1 MSSNEVCR
9 INPSSIQPLTLMMSR
24 AAQNISLPSLTE
36 DIRRDQLALLQ
47 YLEEKVQE
55 FGDCLRQERWFNKE
69 LNLNER
75 PLLITIARSS
85 DDGYTPNWV
94 VETLQDA
101 VVNQIHDVFC
111 GCLCQ
116 QSEEC
121 KICLTLDY
129 GSSEGTSLERLM
141 F

>member
-111 GCLCQ
+111 GCLCR

-129 GSSEGTSLERLM
+129 GSSEGSSLESSM